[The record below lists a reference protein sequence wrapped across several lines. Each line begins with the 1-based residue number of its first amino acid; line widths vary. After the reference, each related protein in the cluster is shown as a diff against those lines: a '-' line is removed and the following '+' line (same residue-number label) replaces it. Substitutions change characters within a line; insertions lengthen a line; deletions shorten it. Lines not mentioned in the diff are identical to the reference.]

1 MTDAQT
7 AAERIAQLRSELDDH
22 NYRYYV
28 LDEPSVPDAEYD
40 RLFRELKALETEH
53 PELVTPESPTQRVG
67 GAAASAFGE
76 VRHEVPML
84 SLGNAFEE
92 QDLNDFDRR
101 VREGLADL
109 LPASDL
115 FGGGAE
121 VEYSCEPKLD
131 GLAVSLLYENGV
143 LTRGATRGDGTT
155 GEDISVNV
163 RTIRNVPLRLKG
175 EGWPAVLEVRGEVFM
190 SKAGFEALNQRQMEA
205 GGKTFAN
212 PRNAAAGSL
221 RQLDSKITASR
232 PLEFCCYGFGRVE
245 GGTLPGTQVGILEA
259 LKGWGI
265 PISRELKLAKG
276 VEGCRAYYEDI
287 GARRDS
293 LAYEIDGVVFK
304 VNRIDFQREL
314 GFRAREP
321 RWAIAHKFPARE
333 ELTELLDVEFQVGR
347 TGAVTPVARLKPVQV
362 AGVTVSNATLHNMD
376 EVARLGLMIGDTVI
390 IRRAGDVIPQVM
402 QVVTERRP
410 ADARPVEIPTQCP
423 VCGSQ
428 VERTQLVKRS
438 KGKESVSEGAIY
450 RCVGRLFCQAQLKQA
465 IIHFVSRRA
474 MDIDGLGDKIV
485 EQLVDKGLVKS
496 PADLYTLTFEQVIEL
511 EGFAEVSTRNLLAA
525 IADSRK
531 PTLARF
537 VFALGI
543 PDVGEETAKLLARS
557 LGSLARIQKALPE
570 VLTYLP
576 DVGGEVAYEIHNF
589 FDDEH
594 NREVI
599 AQLLERGVELQD
611 EGEVSAEFAAV
622 ATLAGF
628 IDKLNIPFIAAT
640 GAEKLADR
648 TGSLDALVTLSQDWL
663 DLSTLKGVNE
673 KAKQSVREYF
683 ADAARV
689 ERARAV
695 EAQLAEFGMHWRS
708 ERKVVE
714 GLPLAGQTWVLT
726 GTLEAMSR
734 DVAKEKL
741 ESLGAKVAGS
751 VSAKTHCVVA
761 GPGAGSKLAKAQ
773 ELGVAVMD
781 EEQLIS
787 LLADHGIGA

>member
-1 MTDAQT
+1 MTDSQT

-28 LDEPSVPDAEYD
+28 LDQPSVPDAEYD
-40 RLFRELKALETEH
+40 RLFRELKALEAEH
-53 PELVTPESPTQRVG
+53 PELITPESPTQRVG

-92 QDLNDFDRR
+92 QDLSDFDRR
-101 VREGLADL
+101 VREGLADQ
-109 LPASDL
+109 LPSSDL

-155 GEDISVNV
+155 GEDISANV
-163 RTIRNVPLRLKG
+163 RTIRNVPLRLQGK
-175 EGWPAVLEVRGEVFM
+175 GWPAVLEVRGEVFM
-190 SKAGFEALNQRQMEA
+190 SKAGFEALNERQVEA

-221 RQLDSKITASR
+221 RQLDSRITASR
-232 PLEFCCYGFGRVE
+232 PLEFCAYGFGRVE
-245 GGTLPGTQVGILEA
+245 GGGLPGTQVGILEA
-259 LKGWGI
+259 LKGWGV
-265 PISRELKLAKG
+265 PISRELKLVRG
-276 VEGCRAYYEDI
+276 VEECRAYYRDI
-287 GARRDS
+287 GNRRDS

-402 QVVTERRP
+402 QVVAERRP

-438 KGKESVSEGAIY
+438 KGKESLSEGAIY

-485 EQLVDKGLVKS
+485 EQLVDRGLVKS
-496 PADLYTLTFEQVIEL
+496 PADLYTLTYEQVIEL
-511 EGFAEVSTRNLLAA
+511 EGFAEVSTRNLLGA

-531 PTLARF
+531 PALARF

-576 DVGGEVAYEIHNF
+576 DVGAEVAYEIHNF
-589 FDDEH
+589 FGDEH
-594 NREVI
+594 NCSVI
-599 AQLLERGVELQD
+599 AQLLERGVELQE

-648 TGSLDALVTLSQDWL
+648 AGSLEALITLSQDWL

-673 KAKQSVREYF
+673 KARQSVREYF

-734 DVAKEKL
+734 DIAKDKL

-781 EEQLIS
+781 EEQLLK
-787 LLADHGIGA
+787 LLADHGLGA